1 MQAATAYRLLADLRD
16 LRADYEGACDAHLR
30 AISFCRQ
37 KGTVSEEHM
46 CLGCLG
52 YALFRTGQWKQE
64 ARTPYG
70 TSHRQNAA
78 GVPQCVRKPLFGMKE

>member
-1 MQAATAYRLLADLRD
+1 
-16 LRADYEGACDAHLR
+16 LR

-52 YALFRTGQWKQE
+52 YALFRTGQWKKAIE
-64 ARTPYG
+64 NARKVLIDEDALPVA
-70 TSHRQNAA
+70 RAA
-78 GVPQCVRKPLFGMKE
+78 VAVVPATRMPGWPTRGSEKVQKG